1 VEITVYQGLTTWTD
15 QTFFFVSFPGY
26 GYGHPGGFNP
36 FLLNAGWLDAAY
48 MNYAWSDYFRVQQ
61 THPLLSKGEWFF
73 SINFRKIEHHTAVVS
88 RTIKFSTA
96 APTTISKLPI
106 N

>member
-1 VEITVYQGLTTWTD
+1 MCCFEARRPSTQKSFRQGQTTLTD
-15 QTFFFVSFPGY
+15 RNFCFLSGY

-61 THPLLSKGEWFF
+61 THPLLSKGECWFF
-73 SINFRKIEHHTAVVS
+73 VPEN
-88 RTIKFSTA
+88 
-96 APTTISKLPI
+96 
-106 N
+106 